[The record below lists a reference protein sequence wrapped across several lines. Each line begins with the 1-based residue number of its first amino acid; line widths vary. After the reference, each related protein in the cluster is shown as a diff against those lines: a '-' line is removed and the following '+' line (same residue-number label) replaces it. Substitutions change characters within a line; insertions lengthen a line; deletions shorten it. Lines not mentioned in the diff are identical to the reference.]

1 MWSCTSTVFGTLV
14 SRTSGPIIL
23 GPELEELEGLRLE
36 FSDLRIW
43 ASDSAAIVTRQ
54 YALRATVK
62 GRPIDAK
69 GNETMGWVYRDGGWK
84 IAHLH
89 YSHPCPCPPAG
100 N

>member
-1 MWSCTSTVFGTLV
+1 
-14 SRTSGPIIL
+14 L